1 MIARHGITS
10 RFGSEEMKANFP
22 FYLKT
27 LPNRDNGQ
35 NISPMNAILT
45 LNDIRTLR
53 SKMDLFSR
61 NTQVVA
67 EFLESHSQ
75 VEKACY
81 LGLKSHSLHDLAN
94 KYLYLVDAE
103 HDSQYGQPVN
113 RHGHLMSFCVKGD
126 AQKTRNVLDGLQRIW
141 RATDLGRVKS
151 IATIPAIST
160 HSQQGE
166 EGRKMADIPAN
177 LIRLCVGGEHPADV
191 IQDLDQALNGADG
204 KVSQQVPYEYSFG
217 GASRAGVIDG

>member
-1 MIARHGITS
+1 MIQSVTKSLTSSGFGVAGAVIARHGITS

-75 VEKACY
+75 VEKA
-81 LGLKSHSLHDLAN
+81 
-94 KYLYLVDAE
+94 
-103 HDSQYGQPVN
+103 
-113 RHGHLMSFCVKGD
+113 
-126 AQKTRNVLDGLQRIW
+126 
-141 RATDLGRVKS
+141 
-151 IATIPAIST
+151 
-160 HSQQGE
+160 
-166 EGRKMADIPAN
+166 
-177 LIRLCVGGEHPADV
+177 
-191 IQDLDQALNGADG
+191 
-204 KVSQQVPYEYSFG
+204 
-217 GASRAGVIDG
+217 